1 MKTLF
6 QNRHFQSF
14 TGNGV
19 MAVFSILTYSILFRF
34 LSEADMGNWV
44 FFQFSFLLL
53 DTFRTGLLQ
62 TALIKFY
69 AGADE
74 ARQRCVAGSAWYI
87 GLLVTGG
94 FVALNLAA
102 MLFINY
108 FQDIGVRVLLYW
120 FGMTLAVTL
129 PFNVAI
135 WILQAEQR
143 FDRILWLRLLNQGSF
158 IVLVFTLYL
167 VKEVNLLRIIQ
178 AFLGSSLLSSVVV
191 VVMGWSRLTALSYRT
206 PAVVRELFH
215 FGKYSFGTFLC
226 SNLLRSSD
234 TFIIKFML
242 GPAALAVYNLPQRL
256 LEIIEI
262 PLRSGLGTAMPSMSA
277 AVNRQRDD
285 EVVVLLK
292 KYAGFLT
299 LLFVPIVVGV
309 LVFADVI
316 VGLIGGG
323 KYVATEAANLYRI
336 LIVCSLL
343 FPLERFLGVTLDII
357 GRPQLNL
364 VKVVLALAVNVV
376 ADVACIYFT
385 RNIYGV
391 AAASIITLL
400 ASTAYGYF
408 ILRRYLPIS
417 FSGIPELAAEEVRGR
432 LDGVLRRLRPAK
444 TGA

>member
-1 MKTLF
+1 
-6 QNRHFQSF
+6 
-14 TGNGV
+14 
-19 MAVFSILTYSILFRF
+19 
-34 LSEADMGNWV
+34 
-44 FFQFSFLLL
+44 
-53 DTFRTGLLQ
+53 
-62 TALIKFY
+62 
-69 AGADE
+69 
-74 ARQRCVAGSAWYI
+74 
-87 GLLVTGG
+87 
-94 FVALNLAA
+94 
-102 MLFINY
+102 
-108 FQDIGVRVLLYW
+108 VLLYW
-120 FGMTLAVTL
+120 FGLSLVITL

-143 FDRILWLRLLNQGSF
+143 FDRILYLRLLNQGSF
-158 IVLVFTLYL
+158 IVLVFSLYL
-167 VKEVNLLRIIQ
+167 LKEVNLTRVIQ

-191 VVMGWSRLTALSYRT
+191 VATGWARLGAVRHRT
-206 PAVVRELFH
+206 PEVVRELFH
-215 FGKYSFGTFLC
+215 FGKFSFGTFLC

-277 AVNRQRDD
+277 AVNRKRDD
-285 EVVVLLK
+285 EVVELLK
-292 KYAGFLT
+292 KYTGFLT
-299 LLFVPIVVGV
+299 LLFIPIVVGV

-316 VGLIGGG
+316 VGLVGGG

-376 ADVACIYFT
+376 ADIACIHFT
-385 RNIYGV
+385 RSIYG
-391 AAASIITLL
+391 AAWASVFTLL

-408 ILRRYLPIS
+408 VLRRFIPIN
-417 FSGIPELAAEEVRGR
+417 FSGVPELAATEIRGQ
-432 LDGVLRRLRPAK
+432 LDTVLRRFRPVK
-444 TGA
+444 S

>member
-1 MKTLF
+1 MTALLR
-6 QNRHFQSF
+6 NRHFQSL

-19 MAVFSILTYSILFRF
+19 MAVFSVLTYSILFRF
-34 LSEADMGNWV
+34 LSEADMGNWI

-69 AGADE
+69 AGAD
-74 ARQRCVAGSAWYI
+74 AVRQRCVAGSGWYI
-87 GLLVTGG
+87 GLLVTAL
-94 FVALNLAA
+94 FVVLNVVALPF
-102 MLFINY
+102 MGY
-108 FQDIGVRVLLYW
+108 VRDVGVLVLLYW
-120 FGMTLAVTL
+120 FGLSLVITL

-143 FDRILWLRLLNQGSF
+143 FDRILYLRLLNQGSF
-158 IVLVFTLYL
+158 IVLVFSLYL
-167 VKEVNLLRIIQ
+167 LKEVNLTRVIQ

-191 VVMGWSRLTALSYRT
+191 VATGWARLGALRHRT

-215 FGKYSFGTFLC
+215 FGKFSFGTFLC

-277 AVNRQRDD
+277 AVNRKRDD
-285 EVVVLLK
+285 EVVELLK
-292 KYAGFLT
+292 KYTGFLT
-299 LLFVPIVVGV
+299 LLFIPIVVGV

-316 VGLIGGG
+316 VGLVGGG

-364 VKVVLALAVNVV
+364 LKVILALAVNVV
-376 ADVACIYFT
+376 ADIACIHFT
-385 RNIYGV
+385 RSIYG
-391 AAASIITLL
+391 AAWASVFTLL

-408 ILRRYLPIS
+408 VLLRFIPIN
-417 FSGIPELAAEEVRGR
+417 FSGVPELAATEIRGQ
-432 LDGVLRRLRPAK
+432 LDAVLRRLRPVK
-444 TGA
+444 S

>member
-1 MKTLF
+1 MKAIL
-6 QNRHFQSF
+6 QNRHVQSL

-19 MAVFSILTYSILFRF
+19 MAVFSVLTYSILFRF
-34 LSEADMGNWV
+34 LAEADMGNWI

-69 AGADE
+69 AGADA
-74 ARQRCVAGSAWYI
+74 ARQRCVAGSAWFL
-87 GLLVTGG
+87 GLAVTGI
-94 FVALNLAA
+94 FVVLNLLAIP
-102 MLFINY
+102 LIGR
-108 FQDIGVRVLLYW
+108 FQDVGVLVLLHW
-120 FGMTLAVTL
+120 FGLALAITL

-143 FDRILWLRLLNQGSF
+143 FDRILYLRLLNQGSF
-158 IVLVFTLYL
+158 IVLVFILYL
-167 VKEVNLLRIIQ
+167 TKELSLTRVIQ

-191 VVMGWSRLTALSYRT
+191 VVTGWSQLQALRHRST
-206 PAVVRELFH
+206 EVVAELFH

-242 GPAALAVYNLPQRL
+242 GPAALAVYSLPQRL

-262 PLRSGLGTAMPSMSA
+262 PLRSGLSTAMPSMSV
-277 AVNRQRDD
+277 AVNRKRDT
-285 EVVVLLK
+285 EVSDLLK
-292 KYAGFLT
+292 RYVGFLT
-299 LLFVPIVVGV
+299 LLFIPITVGV

-323 KYVATEAANLYRI
+323 KYVGTEAANIYRI

-357 GRPQLNL
+357 NRPQLNL

-376 ADVACIYFT
+376 ADVACIHFT
-385 RNIYGV
+385 RSIYG
-391 AAASIITLL
+391 AAWASVFTLI
-400 ASTAYGYF
+400 ASTIYGYVV
-408 ILRRYLPIS
+408 LRRYLPIN
-417 FSGIPELAAEEVRGR
+417 FRGVPELAAEEVRGQ
-432 LDGVLRRLRPAK
+432 LDNVLRRLRPAK
-444 TGA
+444 S

>member
-1 MKTLF
+1 MTALLR
-6 QNRHFQSF
+6 NRHFQSL

-19 MAVFSILTYSILFRF
+19 MAVFSVLTYSILFRF
-34 LSEADMGNWV
+34 LSEADMGNWI

-69 AGADE
+69 AGAD
-74 ARQRCVAGSAWYI
+74 AVRQRCVAGSGWYI
-87 GLLVTGG
+87 GLLVTAL
-94 FVALNLAA
+94 FVVLNVVALPFLG
-102 MLFINY
+102 Y
-108 FQDIGVRVLLYW
+108 VGDVGVLVLLYW
-120 FGMTLAVTL
+120 FGLSLVITL

-143 FDRILWLRLLNQGSF
+143 FDRILYLRLLNQGSF
-158 IVLVFTLYL
+158 IVLVFSLYL
-167 VKEVNLLRIIQ
+167 LKEVNLTRVIQ

-191 VVMGWSRLTALSYRT
+191 VATGWARLGALRHRT
-206 PAVVRELFH
+206 PDVVRELFH

-277 AVNRQRDD
+277 AVNRKRDD
-285 EVVVLLK
+285 EVVELLK
-292 KYAGFLT
+292 KYTGFLT
-299 LLFVPIVVGV
+299 LLFIPIVVGV

-316 VGLIGGG
+316 VGLVGGG

-364 VKVVLALAVNVV
+364 VKVILALTVNVV
-376 ADVACIYFT
+376 ADIACIHFT
-385 RNIYGV
+385 RSIYG
-391 AAASIITLL
+391 AAWASIFTLL

-408 ILRRYLPIS
+408 VLRRFIPIN
-417 FSGIPELAAEEVRGR
+417 FSGVPELAATEIRGQ
-432 LDGVLRRLRPAK
+432 LDTVLRRLRPVK
-444 TGA
+444 S

>member
-1 MKTLF
+1 MKALF

-74 ARQRCVAGSAWYI
+74 VRQRCVAGSAWYI

-94 FVALNLAA
+94 FVILNLASL
-102 MLFINY
+102 LFINY

-120 FGMTLAVTL
+120 FGVTLAVTL

-143 FDRILWLRLLNQGSF
+143 FDRILWLRILNQGSF

-167 VKEVNLLRIIQ
+167 MKEVNLLRVIQ

-191 VVMGWSRLTALSYRT
+191 VVMGWSRLTALRDRT

-215 FGKYSFGTFLC
+215 FGKFSFGTFLC

-285 EVVVLLK
+285 EVVTLLK

-364 VKVVLALAVNVV
+364 VKVVLALVVNVV

-408 ILRRYLPIS
+408 VLRRYLPIS
-417 FSGIPELAAEEVRGR
+417 FSGIPELAAEEVRGQ

-444 TGA
+444 T

>member
-1 MKTLF
+1 MTALLR
-6 QNRHFQSF
+6 NRHFQSL

-19 MAVFSILTYSILFRF
+19 MAVFSVLTYSILFRF
-34 LSEADMGNWV
+34 LSEADMGNWI

-69 AGADE
+69 AGAD
-74 ARQRCVAGSAWYI
+74 AVRQRCVAGSGWYI
-87 GLLVTGG
+87 GLLVTAL
-94 FVALNLAA
+94 FVVLNVVALPF
-102 MLFINY
+102 MGY
-108 FQDIGVRVLLYW
+108 VHDVGVLVLLYW
-120 FGMTLAVTL
+120 FGLSLVITL

-143 FDRILWLRLLNQGSF
+143 FDRILYLRLLNQGSF
-158 IVLVFTLYL
+158 IILVFSLYL
-167 VKEVNLLRIIQ
+167 LKEVNLTRVIQ

-191 VVMGWSRLTALSYRT
+191 VATGWARLSAVRHRT
-206 PAVVRELFH
+206 PEVVRELFH
-215 FGKYSFGTFLC
+215 FGKFSFGTFLC

-277 AVNRQRDD
+277 AVNRKRDD
-285 EVVVLLK
+285 EVVELLK
-292 KYAGFLT
+292 KYTGFLT
-299 LLFVPIVVGV
+299 LLFIPIVVGV

-316 VGLIGGG
+316 VGLVGGG

-376 ADVACIYFT
+376 ADIACIHFT
-385 RNIYGV
+385 RSIYG
-391 AAASIITLL
+391 AAWASVFTLL

-408 ILRRYLPIS
+408 VLRRFIPIN
-417 FSGIPELAAEEVRGR
+417 FSGVPELAATEIRGQ
-432 LDGVLRRLRPAK
+432 LDNVLRRLRPVK
-444 TGA
+444 S

>member
-1 MKTLF
+1 MTALLR
-6 QNRHFQSF
+6 NRHFQSL

-19 MAVFSILTYSILFRF
+19 MAVFSVLTYSILFRF
-34 LSEADMGNWV
+34 LSEADMGNWI

-69 AGADE
+69 AGAD
-74 ARQRCVAGSAWYI
+74 AVRQRCVAGSGWYI
-87 GLLVTGG
+87 GLLVTAL
-94 FVALNLAA
+94 FVVLNVVALPF
-102 MLFINY
+102 MSY
-108 FQDIGVRVLLYW
+108 VHDVGVLVLLYW
-120 FGMTLAVTL
+120 FGLSLVITL

-135 WILQAEQR
+135 WVLQAEQR
-143 FDRILWLRLLNQGSF
+143 FDRILYLRLLNQGSF
-158 IVLVFTLYL
+158 IVLVFSLYL
-167 VKEVNLLRIIQ
+167 LKEVNLTRVIQ

-191 VVMGWSRLTALSYRT
+191 VATGWARLGALRHRT
-206 PAVVRELFH
+206 PEVVRELFH

-277 AVNRQRDD
+277 AVNRKRDD
-285 EVVVLLK
+285 EVVELLK
-292 KYAGFLT
+292 KYTGFLT
-299 LLFVPIVVGV
+299 LLFIPIVVGV

-316 VGLIGGG
+316 VGLVGGG

-364 VKVVLALAVNVV
+364 VKVVLALTVNVV
-376 ADVACIYFT
+376 ADIACIHFT
-385 RNIYGV
+385 RSIYG
-391 AAASIITLL
+391 AAWASVFTLL

-408 ILRRYLPIS
+408 VLRRFIPIN
-417 FSGIPELAAEEVRGR
+417 FSGVPELAATEVRGQ
-432 LDGVLRRLRPAK
+432 LDNVLRRLRPVK
-444 TGA
+444 S

>member
-19 MAVFSILTYSILFRF
+19 MAVFSVLTYSILFRF

-69 AGADE
+69 AGADDV
-74 ARQRCVAGSAWYI
+74 RQRCVAGSAWYI

-94 FVALNLAA
+94 FVALNLVSA
-102 MLFINY
+102 LFINY

-120 FGMTLAVTL
+120 FGVTLAVTL

-167 VKEVNLLRIIQ
+167 VKEVNLLRVIQ

-191 VVMGWSRLTALSYRT
+191 VVMGWSRLTALRDRS

-215 FGKYSFGTFLC
+215 FGKFSFGTFLC

-277 AVNRQRDD
+277 AVNRERDD
-285 EVVVLLK
+285 EVVLLLK

-357 GRPQLNL
+357 GRPQFNL
-364 VKVVLALAVNVV
+364 VKVVVALVVNVV
-376 ADVACIYFT
+376 ADVVCIYFT

-400 ASTAYGYF
+400 ASTAYGYVV
-408 ILRRYLPIS
+408 LRRYLPIN
-417 FSGIPELAAEEVRGR
+417 FNGIPELAAEEVRGQ

-444 TGA
+444 T

>member
-1 MKTLF
+1 MTALF
-6 QNRHFQSF
+6 RNRHFQSL

-19 MAVFSILTYSILFRF
+19 MAVFSVLTYSILFRF
-34 LSEADMGNWV
+34 LSEADMGNWI

-69 AGADE
+69 AGAD
-74 ARQRCVAGSAWYI
+74 AVRQRCVAGSGWYI
-87 GLLVTGG
+87 GLLVTAV
-94 FVALNLAA
+94 FVVLNVVALPF
-102 MLFINY
+102 MSY
-108 FQDIGVRVLLYW
+108 VHDVGVLVLLYW
-120 FGMTLAVTL
+120 FGLSLVITL

-143 FDRILWLRLLNQGSF
+143 FDRILYLRLLNQGSF
-158 IVLVFTLYL
+158 IVLVFSLYL
-167 VKEVNLLRIIQ
+167 LKEVNLTRVIQ

-191 VVMGWSRLTALSYRT
+191 VATGWARLGALRHRT
-206 PAVVRELFH
+206 SDVVRELFH

-277 AVNRQRDD
+277 AVNRKRDD
-285 EVVVLLK
+285 EVVELLK
-292 KYAGFLT
+292 RYTGFLT
-299 LLFVPIVVGV
+299 LLFIPIVVGV

-316 VGLIGGG
+316 VGLVGGG

-376 ADVACIYFT
+376 ADIACIHFT
-385 RNIYGV
+385 RSIYG
-391 AAASIITLL
+391 AAWASVFTLL

-408 ILRRYLPIS
+408 VLRRFIPIN
-417 FSGIPELAAEEVRGR
+417 FSGVPELAATEIRGQ
-432 LDGVLRRLRPAK
+432 LDNVLRRLRPVK
-444 TGA
+444 S

>member
-1 MKTLF
+1 
-6 QNRHFQSF
+6 
-14 TGNGV
+14 
-19 MAVFSILTYSILFRF
+19 MAVFSVLTYSILFRF
-34 LSEADMGNWV
+34 LSEADMGNWI

-69 AGADE
+69 AGAD
-74 ARQRCVAGSAWYI
+74 AVRQRCVAGSGWYI
-87 GLLVTGG
+87 GLLVTAL
-94 FVALNLAA
+94 FVVLNVVALPF
-102 MLFINY
+102 MSY
-108 FQDIGVRVLLYW
+108 VHDVGVLVLLYW
-120 FGMTLAVTL
+120 FGLSLVITL

-135 WILQAEQR
+135 WVLQAEQR
-143 FDRILWLRLLNQGSF
+143 FDRILYLRLLNQGSF
-158 IVLVFTLYL
+158 IVLVFSLYL
-167 VKEVNLLRIIQ
+167 LKEVNLTRVIQ

-191 VVMGWSRLTALSYRT
+191 VATGWARLGALRHRT
-206 PAVVRELFH
+206 PEVVRELFH

-277 AVNRQRDD
+277 AVNRKRDD
-285 EVVVLLK
+285 EVVELLK
-292 KYAGFLT
+292 KYTGFLT
-299 LLFVPIVVGV
+299 LLFIPIVVGV

-316 VGLIGGG
+316 VGLVGGG

-364 VKVVLALAVNVV
+364 VKVVLALTVNVV
-376 ADVACIYFT
+376 ADIACIHFT
-385 RNIYGV
+385 RSIYG
-391 AAASIITLL
+391 AAWASVFTLL

-408 ILRRYLPIS
+408 VLRRFIPIN
-417 FSGIPELAAEEVRGR
+417 FSGVPELAATEVRGQ
-432 LDGVLRRLRPAK
+432 LDNVLRRLRPVK
-444 TGA
+444 S